1 MRNILTLIFLF
12 MQHLAFSQGL
22 LTYSSLTIPDS
33 LKKDADAVFRLDETV
48 VEISSASKF
57 TISDHQIITILNKD
71 GLRHSS
77 VVFLTDKL
85 IKLDEAE
92 VRIYNNLG
100 LEIKKYRKKDF
111 SVFGNPYE
119 SSLATD
125 NKYYYLEAP
134 MPEPP
139 FTIEITSVTK
149 FYGYIDFPDWK
160 FGSSSESFELT
171 RCKIIVPAELDI
183 RYKAYNTLL
192 KPAVSADG
200 NNKVYEWQVKNQKVF
215 PAESKSYGSVL
226 TTPRISIAPTAF
238 EYDDYKGSFLTWKDY
253 GAWYYSFYEEEKPFS
268 AEKNAKIQALIANTK
283 TNREKISI
291 LYKKMQADTRY
302 VSIQLGIGGLK
313 PFPASFVEEKKYGDC
328 KALSNYMKHLLKAAG
343 IKSYAAIIKSGKN
356 AYPAD
361 PSFPNEGFDH
371 VILCVPNDKDTVWLE
386 CTSKLPEPG
395 ILGNFTENRNAL
407 LITENGG
414 VLVNTPVS
422 KSSDNQWQAKTD
434 VELFDDGS
442 AFVKSRIFVSGEF
455 WDYIYAYTDSKSKDD
470 TKKALV
476 NVFGYKAP
484 DDYELKIVTDSADGH
499 VVELNMEYRQFFD
512 FKAGAKHFFPLR
524 QYKLNDETIK
534 PAETRKF
541 EYLFDFPYVKSD
553 STVYKL
559 PGNFKKESLPP
570 NKEVKN
576 NFVFYKNEVQ
586 INETGNELKVVTQLI
601 LNKHIIPALQYNEVA
616 NSFESIKK
624 DEGQKIVLK
633 KE

>member
-1 MRNILTLIFLF
+1 MRNILTVFFLF
-12 MQHLAFSQGL
+12 IQHIAFSQGL

-33 LKKDADAVFRLDETV
+33 LKKGADAVFRLDETV
-48 VEISSASKF
+48 VEINSASKY
-57 TISDHQIITILNKD
+57 TVSDHRIITILNKD
-71 GLRHSS
+71 GLRHSGI
-77 VVFLTDKL
+77 VFLTDKL

-92 VRIYNNLG
+92 VRIYNDLG

-111 SVFGNPYE
+111 SVVGNPYE

-139 FTIEITSVTK
+139 FTIEVTSVIK
-149 FYGYIDFPDWK
+149 LYGYIDFPDWK
-160 FGSSSESFELT
+160 FGSSDESFELS
-171 RCKIIVPAELDI
+171 RFKIVVPTDLDI
-183 RYKAYNTLL
+183 RYKAYNTTLT
-192 KPAVSADG
+192 PAVSTDG
-200 NNKVYEWQVKNQKVF
+200 NNKVYEWQVKNQKIF

-226 TTPRISIAPTAF
+226 TIPRISIAPTAF

-253 GAWYYSFYEEEKPFS
+253 GAWYYSFYEEENPFS
-268 AEKNAKIQALIANTK
+268 PEKNAKIQALVANAK
-283 TNREKISI
+283 TNKEKISI
-291 LYKKMQADTRY
+291 LYKKMQTDTRY

-422 KSSDNQWQAKTD
+422 KSSDNQWQAKTN

-455 WDYIYAYTDSKSKDD
+455 WEYIYAYTDSKSKDD
-470 TKKALV
+470 IKKALV

-499 VVELNMEYRQFFD
+499 VIQLNMEYRQFFD

-534 PAETRKF
+534 TAETRKF
-541 EYLFDFPYVKSD
+541 EYLFDFPYIKSD

-559 PGNFKKESLPP
+559 PGNFKKENLPP
-570 NKEVKN
+570 NKEIKN
-576 NFVFYKNEVQ
+576 NFVFYKTEVQ
-586 INETGNELKVVTQLI
+586 INETGDELKVVTQLT
-601 LNKHIIPALQYNEVA
+601 LNKHIIPAQQYNEVA

>member
-1 MRNILTLIFLF
+1 MRNILTVFFLF
-12 MQHLAFSQGL
+12 IQHIAFSQGL

-33 LKKDADAVFRLDETV
+33 LKKGADAVFRLDETV
-48 VEISSASKF
+48 VEINSASKY
-57 TISDHQIITILNKD
+57 TVSDHRIITILNKD
-71 GLRHSS
+71 GLRHSGI
-77 VVFLTDKL
+77 VFLTDKL

-92 VRIYNNLG
+92 VRIYNDLG

-111 SVFGNPYE
+111 SVVGNPYE

-139 FTIEITSVTK
+139 FTIEVTSVIK
-149 FYGYIDFPDWK
+149 LYGYIDFPDWK
-160 FGSSSESFELT
+160 FGSSDESFELS
-171 RCKIIVPAELDI
+171 RFKIVVPTDLDI
-183 RYKAYNTLL
+183 RYKAYNTTLT
-192 KPAVSADG
+192 PAVSTDG
-200 NNKVYEWQVKNQKVF
+200 NNKVYEWQVKNQKIF

-226 TTPRISIAPTAF
+226 TIPRISIAP
-238 EYDDYKGSFLTWKDY
+238 K
-253 GAWYYSFYEEEKPFS
+253 
-268 AEKNAKIQALIANTK
+268 
-283 TNREKISI
+283 
-291 LYKKMQADTRY
+291 YKKMQTDTRY

-422 KSSDNQWQAKTD
+422 KSSDNQWQAKTN

-455 WDYIYAYTDSKSKDD
+455 WEYIYAYTDSKSKDD
-470 TKKALV
+470 IKKALV

-499 VVELNMEYRQFFD
+499 VIQLNMEYRQFFD

-534 PAETRKF
+534 TAETRKF
-541 EYLFDFPYVKSD
+541 EYLFDFPYIKSD

-559 PGNFKKESLPP
+559 PGNFKKENLPP
-570 NKEVKN
+570 NKEIKN
-576 NFVFYKNEVQ
+576 NFVFYKTEVQ
-586 INETGNELKVVTQLI
+586 INETGDELKVVTQLT
-601 LNKHIIPALQYNEVA
+601 LNKHIIPAQQYNEVA

>member
-1 MRNILTLIFLF
+1 MRNILTALFIFI
-12 MQHLAFSQGL
+12 QYAAFSQGL

-33 LKKDADAVFRLDETV
+33 LKKDADAVFRTDETII
-48 VEISSASKF
+48 EINSASKF
-57 TISDHQIITILNKD
+57 TISDHQVITILNKD
-71 GLRHSS
+71 GLRHSQ

-92 VRIYNNLG
+92 VRIYNDLG

-111 SVFGNPYE
+111 SIVGNPYE

-134 MPEPP
+134 MPDPP
-139 FTIEITSVTK
+139 FTIEIKSVTK
-149 FYGYIDFPDWK
+149 FYGYIDFPDLK
-160 FGSSSESFELT
+160 FGSSAESFEVT
-171 RCKIIVPAELDI
+171 RSKIVVPKELDV
-183 RYKAYNTLL
+183 RYKAYNTNI
-192 KPAVSADG
+192 KPVVSADG
-200 NNKVYEWQVKNQKVF
+200 NNIIYEWQVKNQKVI

-226 TTPRISIAPTAF
+226 TIPRISIAPTAF
-238 EYDDYKGSFLTWKDY
+238 EYDDYKGSFLSWKDY
-253 GAWYYSFYEEEKPFS
+253 GAWYYSFYEEENPFS
-268 AEKNAKIQALIANTK
+268 QDKVAKIQALIANAK
-283 TNREKISI
+283 TNKEKISI
-291 LYKKMQADTRY
+291 LYKKMQSDTRY

-313 PFPASFVEEKKYGDC
+313 PFPATFVEEKKYGDC

-371 VILCVPNDKDTVWLE
+371 VILCVPNEKDTIWLE

-414 VLVNTPVS
+414 VLVNTPIS
-422 KSSDNQWQAKTD
+422 KSSDNQWQAKTN

-455 WDYIYAYTDSKSKDD
+455 WDYIYSYTDSKSKDD

-484 DDYELKIVTDSADGH
+484 DDYELKIVSDSAEGH
-499 VVELNMEYRQFFD
+499 VIQLNMEYRQFFD
-512 FKAGAKHFFPLR
+512 FKAGSKHFFPLR

-534 PAETRKF
+534 TAETRKF
-541 EYLFDFPYVKSD
+541 EYLFDFPYIKSD
-553 STVYKL
+553 STIYKI
-559 PGNFKKESLPP
+559 PGNFKKETLPVI
-570 NKEVKN
+570 KEIKN

-586 INETGNELKVVTQLI
+586 INETGDELKVVTQLT

-616 NSFESIKK
+616 NSFEIIKK